1 MLVRWICLLFC
12 LWGGG
17 TAGVLVVLL
26 SWVLFANLWCVSIV
40 GCLLSVL
47 AGLRCSCG
55 WVLCVC
61 C

>member
-1 MLVRWICLLFC
+1 MLFC

-26 SWVLFANLWCVSIV
+26 PWVLFADLWCVSIV

-47 AGLRCSCG
+47 TGLRCSCG
-55 WVLCVC
+55 WVLWVC